1 MLPLYSAIDALRD
14 GTLVRVLPDHIL
26 QKMNV
31 YALYPSRRF
40 VDAKVRTWVEMLRA
54 QVPGMIARDVEML
67 NAIDREPQAA

>member
-1 MLPLYSAIDALRD
+1 MQLDRGRRRPSAHLHA
-14 GTLVRVLPDHIL
+14 

-67 NAIDREPQAA
+67 NAIGREPQAA